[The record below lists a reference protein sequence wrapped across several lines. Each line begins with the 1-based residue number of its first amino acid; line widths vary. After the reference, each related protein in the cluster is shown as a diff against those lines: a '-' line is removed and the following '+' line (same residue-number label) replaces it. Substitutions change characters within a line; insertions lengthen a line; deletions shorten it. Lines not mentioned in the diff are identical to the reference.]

1 MRSVNEIFEYLCT
14 LAPLELQMEFDN
26 AGFLIGHRQA
36 EIHKVILALDITE
49 AVIDEA
55 LEEGAELIV
64 SHHPLI
70 FRGIKKVN
78 DTDFVGRRILRL
90 IQKDISCYAMHT
102 NFDAAPGCMADRAA
116 EMLGLS
122 DTKVLEVLG
131 SLADGKPYGIGLSGS
146 LPEEMTLMELARRV
160 KETFNIP
167 HVTVF
172 GDLDSGKKLKC
183 AAICPGSGGGE
194 IELALGAGA
203 EVYITGDISHHE
215 GLDAAERGLAVI
227 DAGHYGIEH
236 IFMPIME
243 KYLGK
248 VLPKE
253 IKIRRAADIFPQKVV

>member
-1 MRSVNEIFEYLCT
+1 
-14 LAPLELQMEFDN
+14 
-26 AGFLIGHRQA
+26 
-36 EIHKVILALDITE
+36 
-49 AVIDEA
+49 
-55 LEEGAELIV
+55 
-64 SHHPLI
+64 
-70 FRGIKKVN
+70 
-78 DTDFVGRRILRL
+78 
-90 IQKDISCYAMHT
+90 
-102 NFDAAPGCMADRAA
+102 MADRAA

-167 HVTVF
+167 HVSVF

-183 AAICPGSGGGE
+183 AAICPGSGGSE